1 MPNKERFV
9 PPWWRS
15 LIMAL
20 VFIASVVAMVYAFY
34 SILLIGLFTAK
45 GGDGREPFKG
55 PTFPRCLKG
64 TWKGSWSL
72 LPSRNKSK
80 TKRAPSRIVF

>member
-1 MPNKERFV
+1 
-9 PPWWRS
+9 
-15 LIMAL
+15 MAL
-20 VFIASVVAMVYAFY
+20 VSIVSVVAMVYAFY
-34 SILLIGLFTAK
+34 SILLIALFTAK

>member
-1 MPNKERFV
+1 MPNKEGFV
-9 PPWWRS
+9 PPWWRR

-20 VFIASVVAMVYAFY
+20 VSIASVVAMVYAFY
-34 SILLIGLFTAK
+34 SVLLIALFTAK

-55 PTFPRCLKG
+55 PTFRRCLKG
-64 TWKGSWSL
+64 TSKASWSL

-80 TKRAPSRIVF
+80 IKEVPSRRAS

>member
-15 LIMAL
+15 LVMAL
-20 VFIASVVAMVYAFY
+20 VSIASVVAMVYAFY
-34 SILLIGLFTAK
+34 SILLIALFAAK
-45 GGDGREPFKG
+45 AVMGGKPFKG
-55 PTFPRCLKG
+55 PCFPRCLKG
-64 TWKGSWSL
+64 TWRGSWSL

>member
-34 SILLIGLFTAK
+34 SILLIALFTAK
-45 GGDGREPFKG
+45 GGDGRKPFKG
-55 PTFPRCLKG
+55 PCFPRCLKG
-64 TWKGSWSL
+64 TWKGSWPV
-72 LPSRNKSK
+72 LPSEYKSK
-80 TKRAPSRIVF
+80 IKEVPSRRAS